1 MDWDGT
7 TLTATDGTQTSQV
20 RLPTLGEHNARNAL
34 AALAVAKVLG
44 IDWGIATEALEKFQP
59 PKMRLQRQWLD
70 PPGCW
75 VINDAYNA
83 NPDSVKA
90 ALKTL
95 KALPAKRK
103 VAVLGEML
111 ELGAFHEQGHREVGE
126 VAAETVDL
134 LIVVGEGAMAIAEG
148 ALAAGM
154 PSERVVR
161 FATLEEAQRAWQE
174 WLRAGDVVLLK
185 ASRAIGLE
193 RLLEP
198 ISEE

>member
-7 TLTATDGTQTSQV
+7 MLTATDGTQTIQV
-20 RLPTLGEHNARNAL
+20 RLPTWGEHNARNAL
-34 AALAVAKVLG
+34 AALAVAKAMG
-44 IDWGIATEALEKFQP
+44 IEWATASEALTKFQP
-59 PKMRLQRQWLD
+59 PKMRLQRQWME

-90 ALKTL
+90 ALRTL
-95 KALPAKRK
+95 KALPARRR

-134 LIVVGEGAMAIAEG
+134 LLVVGEGAMAIAEG

-154 PSERVVR
+154 PSECIVR
-161 FATLEEAQRAWQE
+161 FATLKEAQKAWRE
-174 WLRAGDVVLLK
+174 WLKAGDVVLLK
-185 ASRAIGLE
+185 ASRAVGLE